1 MSKVKVLVV
10 EDELIIADNIC
21 DTLEDLGYEVTEP
34 AINYTEAFAIIEE
47 EKPDIAI
54 LDIQLSGRKTGIDI
68 AKKINED
75 YNFPFIFLTSNADE
89 YTIDEAKEVAPPAF
103 LVKPFSKDDLFSA
116 IEIALSNFNNSNS
129 KFDDEKDDLFVK
141 TKTGYT
147 KLKIQDIVYVKSLH
161 VYLEVVLKSREKFLI
176 RKSMDQM
183 LSFLNDSFMRTHRS
197 YIVNFNYIESIESS
211 KLKIHQFEIPIGKT
225 YRDNI
230 LRRLKI
236 L

>member
-21 DTLEDLGYEVTEP
+21 DTLEDLGYAVTEP
-34 AINYTEAFAIIEE
+34 AINYTEAIAIIEG

-54 LDIQLSGRKTGIDI
+54 LDIQLSGRKSGIDI

-75 YNFPFIFLTSNADE
+75 YNFPFIFLTSNADK
-89 YTIDEAKEVAPPAF
+89 YTVDEAKEVAPPAF
-103 LVKPFSKDDLFSA
+103 LVKPFSKDDLYSA
-116 IEIALSNFNNSNS
+116 IEIALSNFNNANH
-129 KFDDEKDDLFVK
+129 KPDDDKDDLFVK

-147 KLKIQDIVYVKSLH
+147 KLKIEDIVYVKSLH
-161 VYLEVVLKSREKFLI
+161 VYLEVVLKSKEKFLI

-183 LSFLNDSFMRTHRS
+183 LDALNSNFMRVHRS
-197 YIVNFNYIESIESS
+197 YIANFTYIESIESS
-211 KLKIHQFEIPIGKT
+211 KLKMHEFEIPIGKT
-225 YRDNI
+225 FKEDI
-230 LRRLKI
+230 LKRLKI